1 MCTDGCYSVSTVRRR
16 ERGAQGEQHARSSAQ
31 SKLPLLPHSRPT
43 ETHSHGQFKPFVDD
57 EQPPPPPPS
66 KLPTL
71 TPNPGRK
78 ALTLKDA
85 STPGAPAHT
94 KDELAQST
102 KTPVPF
108 RPAPVFSV
116 FTPAADPVHERPAA
130 ARKEAG
136 SEQPLKASSASPPEL
151 GGAVFTPFRDAGEPI
166 KVFSRPS
173 TRNENRPAV
182 PPEPAPAPASTFKP
196 FVDNAEEE
204 DVAVAPAPAP
214 VRKVLGERTPLR
226 AAFAPP
232 PEPVDDEPEEPEEA
246 SQLEDSYEEDS
257 DDYDYNEPVPA
268 EAELVPLPSDE
279 GEGDSM
285 FDDGEDLAS
294 RATPLGGRF
303 GKFDVMTPIA
313 ERTLEYAASTRSTP
327 NDTRSRPV
335 AQRDAVEA
343 AEQLAA
349 ELREEEEAERN
360 GAGAGV
366 AELEERTGTMS
377 LSDALAITSSFQPPN
392 PCNPFDPPVVRTLL
406 SLIPPDS
413 AFHDLKTRESA
424 RLDAMQRFAKKQ
436 GRKSGGPATKGAPDP
451 RETCEVGLGDRRF
464 SVVGK
469 LGEGGF
475 GAVFEAV
482 DLDKQAELD
491 DAVDDSSESDE
502 DEDADG
508 DAEDQTR
515 FALKVVRPRNLW
527 EFHVLRRIHRTLPS
541 TLRRS
546 LITPHTLYAFRDES
560 FLVLELR
567 KQGTLLDV
575 VNRAGT
581 LGVLQAGGGIEEL
594 LVIYFAI
601 ELLRVLEGLHRAGFI
616 HGDVKIDNCLLRL
629 EDGSGGR
636 DAWPEAYDTAPESY
650 WRGKG
655 IKLIDFGR
663 TIDTR
668 LFPAGQQYIAEWP
681 TDARDCLEIREGRP
695 WTFQTDYFGLAGILY
710 CLLYGKYIDASSVT
724 AVSDDEKR
732 YKIATPMKR
741 YWQTDLWTKLFDLLL
756 NPCLVREDGQL
767 PLNDEVAELRVE
779 MEEFL
784 RANSNK
790 RASGSLKQ
798 LMKKLEKLGLETP
811 IKRD

>member
-1 MCTDGCYSVSTVRRR
+1 MATQYTDVLSN
-16 ERGAQGEQHARSSAQ
+16 
-31 SKLPLLPHSRPT
+31 
-43 ETHSHGQFKPFVDD
+43 QFKPFVD
-57 EQPPPPPPS
+57 EAPPS
-66 KLPTL
+66 KLPTF

-78 ALTLKDA
+78 ALSVKDA
-85 STPGAPAHT
+85 VTPAAPP

-116 FTPAADPVHERPAA
+116 FTPAADPANDRPAA
-130 ARKEAG
+130 RKDAG
-136 SEQPLKASSASPPEL
+136 PEQQVQLKASSISPPET
-151 GGAVFTPFRDAGEPI
+151 GSVFTPFRDPGEPI
-166 KVFSRPS
+166 KVFSRPP
-173 TRNENRPAV
+173 TRNEN
-182 PPEPAPAPASTFKP
+182 APASEPTPVLQSNTFKP
-196 FVDNAEEE
+196 FVDGADEE
-204 DVAVAPAPAP
+204 AAPAPA
-214 VRKVLGERTPLR
+214 RKVLGERPPLR
-226 AAFAPP
+226 AAFAAP
-232 PEPVDDEPEEPEEA
+232 PVDDEPEEPEETE
-246 SQLEDSYEEDS
+246 LEDSYEDDEE
-257 DDYDYNEPVPA
+257 DYDEGVQH

-279 GEGDSM
+279 TEGDSM
-285 FDDGEDLAS
+285 FEDGEDLAS

-303 GKFDVMTPIA
+303 GKFDVLTPIA

-327 NDTRSRPV
+327 NDTRNRP
-335 AQRDAVEA
+335 AHQDPVEV

-349 ELREEEEAERN
+349 ELREEEEAEALQRKS
-360 GAGAGV
+360 AGL
-366 AELEERTGTMS
+366 AEIEERTGTMS

-392 PCNPFDPPVVRTLL
+392 PCNPFDPPIVRTLL
-406 SLIPPDS
+406 SLIPPDHG
-413 AFHDLKTRESA
+413 FHDLKQQDSG
-424 RLDAMQRFAKKQ
+424 RLEAMQKFAKKQ
-436 GRKSGGPATKGAPDP
+436 SRKSGGSTSKGAPEP
-451 RETCEVGLGDRRF
+451 RDTCEVDLLERRF
-464 SVVGK
+464 TILSK

-482 DLDKQAELD
+482 DLDKQVEMD
-491 DAVDDSSESDE
+491 DADDM
-502 DEDADG
+502 DEDA
-508 DAEDQTR
+508 EEQTR
-515 FALKVVRPRNLW
+515 FALKVVKPRNLW
-527 EFHVLRRIHRTLPS
+527 EFHVLRRIHRTLPAA
-541 TLRRS
+541 LRRS
-546 LITPHTLYAFRDES
+546 IITPHTLYAFRDES

-581 LGVLQAGGGIEEL
+581 LGVLQAGGGVEEL

-601 ELLRVLEGLHRAGFI
+601 ELMRILEGMHRAGFI

-629 EDGSGGR
+629 EEGPGGR
-636 DAWPEAYDTAPESY
+636 DAWPEVYDTAGDSY
-650 WRGKG
+650 WSYKG

-724 AVSDDEKR
+724 LVSDTEER

-741 YWQTDLWTKLFDLLL
+741 YWQADLWTRLFDLLL
-756 NPCLVREDGQL
+756 NPCLLQEGGQL
-767 PLNDEVAELRVE
+767 PLNDELAQLRVE
-779 MEEFL
+779 MEDWL

-811 IKRD
+811 KRD